1 MARMIVE
8 NKTNPDDCLW
18 LPSLRKEESDWQNL
32 LSSLGILYQQGLKID
47 WYGFN
52 QDYPYLERVSLPNY
66 PWQHQRYWHGDSV
79 SNSVDDSQQWLYEVV
94 WEKDSSISVVNLAS
108 NVMEEKTTTVI
119 TSNELVIEGV
129 SVKNHP
135 LTKVSTENNPHG
147 ISIHIESEED
157 SFPTNLPSSYLIFV
171 DDEKLGETWAEEL
184 TSQGSRVYLVYQGE
198 SYRQEENTYYI
209 NPQQKKDYQLLLDSL
224 GDKVEKIIY
233 GWAITQDDDLENIN
247 QLTANN
253 YLDCLPVIYLIQNL
267 VNSKHQVKI
276 WLISQNSQS
285 ITQQE
290 KINPY
295 GGSIWGLGKVIAL
308 EHSEYWGGM
317 IDIDNSNLALPLL
330 GYLVNHKPE
339 ETMTAIRDNAVFYCR
354 LQNKTLDTPK
364 EAKKVSVKSSGSY
377 LITGG
382 LGALGLETANYL
394 ISQGAKNLILV
405 SRSQPSSSASQK
417 N

>member
-1 MARMIVE
+1 MIVE

-157 SFPTNLPSSYLIFV
+157 SSY
-171 DDEKLGETWAEEL
+171 
-184 TSQGSRVYLVYQGE
+184 
-198 SYRQEENTYYI
+198 
-209 NPQQKKDYQLLLDSL
+209 
-224 GDKVEKIIY
+224 
-233 GWAITQDDDLENIN
+233 
-247 QLTANN
+247 
-253 YLDCLPVIYLIQNL
+253 
-267 VNSKHQVKI
+267 
-276 WLISQNSQS
+276 
-285 ITQQE
+285 
-290 KINPY
+290 
-295 GGSIWGLGKVIAL
+295 
-308 EHSEYWGGM
+308 
-317 IDIDNSNLALPLL
+317 
-330 GYLVNHKPE
+330 
-339 ETMTAIRDNAVFYCR
+339 
-354 LQNKTLDTPK
+354 
-364 EAKKVSVKSSGSY
+364 KS
-377 LITGG
+377 
-382 LGALGLETANYL
+382 
-394 ISQGAKNLILV
+394 
-405 SRSQPSSSASQK
+405 P
-417 N
+417 